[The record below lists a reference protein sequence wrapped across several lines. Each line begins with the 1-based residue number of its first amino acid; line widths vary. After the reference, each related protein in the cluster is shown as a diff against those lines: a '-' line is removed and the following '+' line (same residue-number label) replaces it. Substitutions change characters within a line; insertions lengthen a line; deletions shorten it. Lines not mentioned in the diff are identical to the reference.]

1 MHAVLKTVR
10 RKRLTGLLTVPMTLS
25 LALIAAPAVAAPAAN
40 AGTGAVRYGD
50 CSDTRSVPQGARTAK
65 GKSAKTL
72 KRLPAKGCTGPRGPQ
87 GPKGPKGDRGPA
99 GPAGPA
105 GPCIDVDVVAGAAV
119 GSEYSAAITRGRA
132 FVGYRPSLTGAPIWR
147 DLTGGVTPGYP
158 RNACSIA
165 VKLAGGRVYVK
176 VLTTAGDLYE
186 TSCTAPALACTVGWA
201 AVVKP

>member
-10 RKRLTGLLTVPMTLS
+10 HKRLTGLLSVPLALS
-25 LALIAAPAVAAPAAN
+25 FALIAAPAIAAPTTGS
-40 AGTGAVRYGD
+40 GTGAVQAD
-50 CSDTRSVPQGARTAK
+50 NCSDYRALTPEASTA
-65 GKSAKTL
+65 KSAKVL
-72 KRLPAKGCTGPRGPQ
+72 ERLPAQGCTGPRGPQ

-99 GPAGPA
+99 GPP
-105 GPCIDVDVVAGAAV
+105 GPCVSVDVVAGLAP
-119 GSEYSAAITRGRA
+119 GSEYSAAITRGKA

-147 DLTGGVTPGYP
+147 DLTGPVTPGYP

-165 VKLAGGRVYVK
+165 VKLAGERVYVK